1 MDLGP
6 SIEGVPTQGVLLG
19 ISGSLRQDGDIAIS
33 VGRIGNLKG
42 DTRGVATGNLRG
54 DMVKDRNFTLVRL
67 DVNARILSG
76 VE

>member
-19 ISGSLRQDGDIAIS
+19 ISGSLRQDGDIAIT
-33 VGRIGNLKG
+33 VGRISYLKG

-54 DMVKDRNFTLVRL
+54 DMVKDRDLTLVRL

-76 VE
+76 ME